1 MQGNRWR
8 WIGLVRLDGAT
19 KKNPW
24 KKTKEDIHG
33 CDDMTV
39 VGVRTMQKKE
49 LDDFPEGS
57 S

>member
-1 MQGNRWR
+1 M
-8 WIGLVRLDGAT
+8 RLDGAT